1 MHMRDWRQ
9 EAVDVVRSDE
19 PKGGSGATQPLE
31 GYRGASFIR
40 AQLQVFGNYAEG
52 SALAVFIEDTLDRV
66 NWHEIGRFPW
76 MNREGVEM
84 INVTA
89 PFTDTLR
96 VRWEA
101 EAPQGTPNTFDF
113 GVRWYA
119 E

>member
-1 MHMRDWRQ
+1 MHRQDWRQ
-9 EAVDVVRSDE
+9 ETLDIVRNDE
-19 PKGGSGATQPLE
+19 PTGGSGETSPLE

-40 AQLQVFGNYAEG
+40 AQLQVFGGYAEG
-52 SALAVFIEDTLDRV
+52 SGLTVFIEDTLDRV
-66 NWHEIGRFPW
+66 NWHEIGRFPR
-76 MNREGVEM
+76 MSKEGVEV
-84 INVTA
+84 INVTT

-101 EAPQGTPNTFDF
+101 EAPQGTPNAFNF